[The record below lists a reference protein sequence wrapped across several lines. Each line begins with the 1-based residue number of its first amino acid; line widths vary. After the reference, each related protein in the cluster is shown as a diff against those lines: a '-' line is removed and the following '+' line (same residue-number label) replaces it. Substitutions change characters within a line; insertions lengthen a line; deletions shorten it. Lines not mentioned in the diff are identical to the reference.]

1 MSKRKSKLHFVVA
14 VLILILVL
22 VMIYSG
28 LRILEST
35 VFYSAS
41 EEPAVPTKTIT
52 RGGVDY
58 FPRQDM
64 TLILVMGIDEEGPV
78 KDSGAYRNN
87 GEADM
92 VLLVILDHSAQ
103 VYDILPLNRDMMVD
117 MPVLGIGGKRAGTFF
132 GQLALSHTYGSGL
145 EDSAENTGQTVAD
158 LFYGISID
166 HYVAMNMDAIGM
178 LNDAVGGV
186 TVTVT
191 DDFTHVDPTLVKGE
205 VTLNRDQAMTFVRT
219 RMDVG
224 NQLNLSRMERHREYL
239 RGLSE
244 ALDGVLH
251 TSESVVADL
260 YEELSPYMVT
270 DCSANVISSLLQR
283 CAEYRLN
290 RILSLEG
297 ENVLGEEYYE
307 FYADEEKLDAL
318 ILDLFYAPK
327 K

>member
-1 MSKRKSKLHFVVA
+1 
-14 VLILILVL
+14 
-22 VMIYSG
+22 
-28 LRILEST
+28 
-35 VFYSAS
+35 
-41 EEPAVPTKTIT
+41 
-52 RGGVDY
+52 
-58 FPRQDM
+58 
-64 TLILVMGIDEEGPV
+64 
-78 KDSGAYRNN
+78 
-87 GEADM
+87 
-92 VLLVILDHSAQ
+92 
-103 VYDILPLNRDMMVD
+103 
-117 MPVLGIGGKRAGTFF
+117 
-132 GQLALSHTYGSGL
+132 
-145 EDSAENTGQTVAD
+145 
-158 LFYGISID
+158 
-166 HYVAMNMDAIGM
+166 MNMDAIGM